1 MYEDIINNQAQDR
14 VLVTSFYKEQN
25 VRFREISKGQVA
37 IGASQKEVLEGFIK
51 FNLGL
56 GNKYQPIRYISNADP
71 IQRYSINL

>member
-37 IGASQKEVLEGFIK
+37 IEQAKRSC
-51 FNLGL
+51 
-56 GNKYQPIRYISNADP
+56 
-71 IQRYSINL
+71 

>member
-37 IGASQKEVLEGFIK
+37 IGASQKEVEGFIK

-56 GNKYQPIRYISNADP
+56 GNKYQPIAIHFKCRPNSKVFH
-71 IQRYSINL
+71 